1 MGRKLFYIFTVLLF
15 SLSTASAVN
24 ETKLPFPV
32 KGGTTSD
39 GIVVSEPLI
48 DGFLI
53 MENTKELNV
62 IEQKTK
68 ATMTFNV
75 TVPDGKVAVLEYKVF
90 IMLMKEAGIK
100 VKKPKL
106 YFTATMDDKVVGKHE
121 TNKTMVI
128 DANSEIIRI
137 PSGKRHTITLEAS
150 FTATSN
156 AQYCTMQ
163 GGIKTMY
170 IHVHHFGEPR
180 VVREPIC
187 GKPGEINS
195 KCKVCGIDSTTYIAP
210 KYSDHSLK
218 VNATTQNSCLSN
230 VGKLTF
236 CEHCPYTEVE
246 HNDDLTGHTFDND
259 GVCTVCGLRKPKSN
273 AANSVYEVTN
283 ASEMRVLAEMVSIG
297 EIPGNI
303 GIDIKNDLVF
313 TNETTMLPLGTIE
326 HPFQGVLNGNG
337 HRIRG
342 IVNCFQ
348 GIDCLGFVGVAQGT
362 PLSHAV
368 IANLIFDAENT
379 MRGTACVG
387 GIVGYATYCDI
398 VNCASFGS
406 LEGTNYVGS
415 IVGYADQQVSFQNCA
430 SVSKIRTQGHWNP
443 MACGLPLGHIL
454 NSYGAAENSLD
465 GKPDEMATTTFRHC
479 FTTMGSDE
487 GLTQVSPDVMSSY
500 SMLELLNEQSE
511 SPSFMMSENDAY
523 PIPVVNSTIQAAP
536 NSTIPTTW
544 RAIPRRA
551 PMADVTNT
559 DEEPEEKN
567 NEKEIFGGYVDEATI
582 ATYGSS
588 IEDIVSK
595 DSVEYADFDRTYIVA
610 RSISDEEELK
620 LFKHM
625 EGGELLSFE
634 SYMLSPD
641 STFLKKTEYLL
652 VSPEKVKAVSESI
665 NDWSGTDD
673 IIDEYAI
680 ADGTRT
686 LVSRTM
692 IEGEENIFYQENI
705 DGILRTK
712 WSIQTA
718 YDEQGDASAIE
729 VYLHN
734 YKTGEILLQ
743 YRTKFG
749 QKKDETEQTEQETDT
764 YEEYMDEATNTI
776 HIVFKYLDSTGAVV
790 SRERYVLDASTEYPL
805 QYLSEKMIEGEP
817 YVTAGMYLIY
827 DDDETDGRKTLL
839 QSVVYGPE
847 DANNPGENLRPYLYF
862 DYLGLWEPETYPT
875 AIKIPTTDKPSMQKQ
890 PDYNVYDMHGRVV
903 RRVTD
908 VHNPFSGLPHGL
920 YIYQGAKYL
929 KR

>member
-24 ETKLPFPV
+24 ETKLPFPI

-39 GIVVSEPLI
+39 GIKVTEPLI

-62 IEQKTK
+62 IERKTK

-90 IMLMKEAGIK
+90 IMLMKEAGVK
-100 VKKPKL
+100 VKSPKL
-106 YFTATMDDKVVGKHE
+106 YFTARMDDKVVGKHE
-121 TNKTMVI
+121 NNKSMII
-128 DANSEIIRI
+128 DANSEVIRI
-137 PSGKRHTITLEAS
+137 TSGKEHTITLEAN
-150 FTATSN
+150 FTASSN

-170 IHVHHFGEPR
+170 IHVHHFGESR
-180 VVREPIC
+180 LVRQPIC
-187 GKPGEINS
+187 GQPGETNS
-195 KCKVCGIDSTTYIAP
+195 KCKVCGIDSTVYIAP
-210 KYSDHSLK
+210 QYKEHSLK
-218 VNATTQNSCLSN
+218 KSSTTKNSCLSN
-230 VGKLTF
+230 VGSVTI
-236 CEHCPYTEVE
+236 CEHCPYTEIE
-246 HNDDLTGHTFDND
+246 HNDEITSHTFDND

-273 AANSVYEVTN
+273 AANSVYEVNN

-297 EIPGNI
+297 TIPGNI
-303 GIDIKNDLVF
+303 GIDIKADLVF
-313 TNETTMLPLGTIE
+313 NNETSMLPLGTIE

-342 IVNCFQ
+342 ITNCFQ
-348 GIDCLGFVGVAQGT
+348 GIDCLGFVGVAKGT

-387 GIVGYATYCDI
+387 GIVGYAEYCDI
-398 VNCASFGS
+398 VNCASFGV
-406 LEGTNYVGS
+406 LEGSNYVGS
-415 IVGYADQQVSFQNCA
+415 IVGYADQQVSFHNCA
-430 SVSKIRTQGHWNP
+430 SVSSIRTQGHWNP
-443 MACGLPLGHIL
+443 MACGLPYGHIL
-454 NSYGAAENSLD
+454 NSYGAATNSLD
-465 GKPDEMATTTFRHC
+465 GQPDEMLTTTFRHC

-500 SMLELLNEQSE
+500 SMLELLNEESE
-511 SPSFMMSENDAY
+511 SPSFMMSETDAY

-536 NSTIPTTW
+536 NRSIPTTW
-544 RAIPRRA
+544 KAIPRRA
-551 PMADVTNT
+551 PMADLT
-559 DEEPEEKN
+559 DADDEDDEKN
-567 NEKEIFGGYVDEATI
+567 YEKEVFGGYVDEGTI
-582 ATYGSS
+582 ATFGTS
-588 IEDIVSK
+588 IEDVVSK
-595 DSVEYADFDRTYIVA
+595 DSVEYADFDRTYIST
-610 RSISDEEELK
+610 RSISDEELE
-620 LFKHM
+620 LFKPM
-625 EGGELLSFE
+625 DGGELLTFE

-641 STFLKKTEYLL
+641 STFLKKTEFLL

-665 NDWSGTDD
+665 NDWSGSDD
-673 IIDEYAI
+673 FIDEYAI

-686 LVSRTM
+686 LVSRTI

-718 YDEQGDASAIE
+718 YDESGDATAIE
-729 VYLHN
+729 VYSHN
-734 YKTGEILLQ
+734 YKTGETQLQ

-749 QKKDETEQTEQETDT
+749 QSKEGTDQEVET
-764 YEEYMDEATNTI
+764 YVEYTDEATNTI
-776 HIVFKYLDSTGAVV
+776 HILFNYLDSITGAVI
-790 SRERYVLDASTEYPL
+790 SREHFILDASTEYPMQFL
-805 QYLSEKMIEGEP
+805 TEKMIDNEP
-817 YVTAGMYLIY
+817 YLTAGMYFVY

-847 DANNPGENLRPYLYF
+847 DANKPGIDLRPYLYF
-862 DYLGLWEPETYPT
+862 EYLGLWEPEPYPT
-875 AIKIPTTDKPSMQKQ
+875 AIKIPTVEKPSLQKQ
-890 PDYNVYDMHGRVV
+890 TDYNVYDMHGRVV

-908 VHNPFSGLPHGL
+908 VHNPFSGLPNGL

-929 KR
+929 KRN